1 MAIILIADDDPIVR
15 LTVSEFLEAAGH
27 SVLEANDGQEALDML
42 ATIQI
47 DLLIV
52 DMLMPNMD
60 GLETILALRKA
71 GSGVP
76 IIAISSGGRMDRSTL
91 LRPAAVFGA
100 NATLSK
106 PLLRDV
112 LVATVEATLG
122 NAMGEM
128 AAKADHAP

>member
-1 MAIILIADDDPIVR
+1 MAIVLIADDDPIVR
-15 LTVSEFLEAAGH
+15 LTVGEFLAAVGH
-27 SVLEANDGQEALDML
+27 SVLEAADGQEALDTI
-42 ATIQI
+42 ATVQI

-60 GLETILALRKA
+60 GLETILAVRRS
-71 GSGVP
+71 GSTLP

-106 PLLRDV
+106 PLLRDL
-112 LVATVEATLG
+112 LVSTVEATLAEG
-122 NAMGEM
+122 VVVQFE
-128 AAKADHAP
+128 